1 MEEMSTSTFSSI
13 TGAPSYM
20 TKQYTPLASTFREHS
35 EKFPDNHLPEPNSED
50 LQMKFSNEFCKD
62 VDDMET
68 ELCEGLTNKQQ
79 GKAKRQRRKITQ
91 KEDISA
97 HHIPR
102 SLQKARK
109 HTKST
114 RRKSEQVLYC
124 KCGAESGLEQCHH
137 CRPIP
142 GVHYRMNLRDV
153 PFLLTASTSP
163 SHSITANY
171 QQLLASMKCH
181 NGLLCGA
188 AAAAQKKK
196 TNCFKSVT
204 AMKALLKSLEEEFG
218 RLTFEHQELAQKLT
232 TRQPAAFGLSEEQL
246 QHLADQMELKTKQ
259 IGIVSRQLGAT
270 ANSRIDR
277 PSTSVQ
283 VTCSRDANVKFLRR
297 IKDIKTTLQENDLSW
312 D

>member
-1 MEEMSTSTFSSI
+1 MIHPGGKQSKVRIAHIIMTTPISFSTQCRSLYLMSAEEGNCCCNPQCACVARIAVVVLSVCLSTLI
-13 TGAPSYM
+13 
-20 TKQYTPLASTFREHS
+20 LA
-35 EKFPDNHLPEPNSED
+35 
-50 LQMKFSNEFCKD
+50 LQA
-62 VDDMET
+62 T
-68 ELCEGLTNKQQ
+68 
-79 GKAKRQRRKITQ
+79 RR
-91 KEDISA
+91 
-97 HHIPR
+97 P